1 MSKHLNNPHV
11 LMGSRHGQSL
21 LGRYQKRGR
30 ATSLGQSMSRGKQAT
45 ACVWSMRNSETSSH
59 NPRKLL
65 ADSLLGVTQRL
76 KPPLEQKETEP
87 MGETEAK
94 AGPR

>member
-1 MSKHLNNPHV
+1 MDKASSGDTRSEAGLPAW
-11 LMGSRHGQSL
+11 GSLCPG
-21 LGRYQKRGR
+21 
-30 ATSLGQSMSRGKQAT
+30 AMQAT

-65 ADSLLGVTQRL
+65 ADSLLGVTQCL

-87 MGETEAK
+87 MRETEAK
-94 AGPR
+94 ARPR